1 MTMSQSLDNTSLPVP
16 GAKRLPDI
24 NLLYWLLIIS
34 ANTIG
39 ETAGDLISMTFN
51 VGYAWSTV
59 ILFGLFFAAVGVAV
73 WTKIQHQSIYWIV
86 IILSSTAGTTLSDLV
101 SRNLLGTPENPAY
114 GTGVM
119 AILFTLVLMFV
130 AWHFIAPKHGIDK
143 PLSRI
148 SELFYWLAI
157 ATSSTLGT
165 AFGDYLT
172 HMTLPGMSHEVG
184 FGPAT
189 MILFSALVA
198 ITLLALLTNISRD
211 FLYWAAIVATHPLG
225 ATAGDYMTKDKE
237 DGGMELGTVLATAI
251 LVAIF
256 LAIVAIAVAIHRRKT
271 KEKEKDSDF
280 PIATAASA

>member
-1 MTMSQSLDNTSLPVP
+1 
-16 GAKRLPDI
+16 
-24 NLLYWLLIIS
+24 LIIS

-59 ILFGLFFAAVGVAV
+59 ILLMMFAVAVGVAV

-114 GTGVM
+114 GASVL
-119 AILFTLVLMFV
+119 AILFTLALLFI

-143 PLSRI
+143 PLSRP
-148 SELFYWLAI
+148 SELFYWLLI

-189 MILFSALVA
+189 TILAVALVA
-198 ITLLALLTNISRD
+198 VTLLAVLTKIDRD
-211 FLYWAAIVATHPLG
+211 FLYWCAIVVTHPLG
-225 ATAGDYMTKDKE
+225 ATAGDLLTKDRE
-237 DGGMELGTVLATAI
+237 EGGFELGTIVSTII

-256 LAIVAIAVAIHRRKT
+256 VLISIVAVMIYRRKPQ
-271 KEKEKDSDF
+271 EQLDGVPSVS
-280 PIATAASA
+280 AT

>member
-1 MTMSQSLDNTSLPVP
+1 MAVTLSLEYETDPDRP
-16 GAKRLPDI
+16 RKRLPDI
-24 NLLYWLLIIS
+24 NLMYWLLIIS

-39 ETAGDLISMTFN
+39 ETAGDLISMTFH

-59 ILFGLFFAAVGVAV
+59 ILMLMFAVAVAVAV

-101 SRNLLGTPENPAY
+101 SRNLLGTPENPSY
-114 GTGVM
+114 GASVL
-119 AILFTLVLMFV
+119 AILFTLALLFI

-143 PLSRI
+143 PLTRP
-148 SELFYWLAI
+148 SELFYWLLI

-189 MILFSALVA
+189 TILLGALVLVTVLSLSTK
-198 ITLLALLTNISRD
+198 IERD
-211 FLYWAAIVATHPLG
+211 FLYWVAIVVTHPLG
-225 ATAGDYMTKDKE
+225 ATAGDFLTKDRE
-237 DGGMELGTVLATAI
+237 EGGLELGTVLATAI

-256 LAIVAIAVAIHRRKT
+256 LALVCVAVVIHYRKHQEEARAGFPVVAST
-271 KEKEKDSDF
+271 S
-280 PIATAASA
+280 S